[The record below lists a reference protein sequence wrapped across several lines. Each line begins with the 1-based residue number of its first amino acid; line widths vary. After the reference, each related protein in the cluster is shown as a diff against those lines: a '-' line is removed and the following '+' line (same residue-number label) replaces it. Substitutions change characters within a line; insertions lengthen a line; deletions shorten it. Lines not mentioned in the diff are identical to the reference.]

1 MNNYALCVFVTAAIL
16 SVARIVGYKSGNIER
31 LALGIICVY
40 VILSPLRGLSA
51 DGLDSLLAPPD
62 ISIENGAEE
71 VLEDAVAEGVASA
84 VSAEFSL
91 KKTDISVRLFGFDS
105 ENMRAEKI
113 EIILSGSAL
122 TADYR
127 SIESFVNK
135 MEIGECRVEIS
146 FG

>member
-31 LALGIICVY
+31 LALGIISVY

-91 KKTDISVRLFGFDS
+91 KKADISVRLFGFDS

>member
-1 MNNYALCVFVTAAIL
+1 MNNYALCVFVTTAIL
-16 SVARIVGYKSGNIER
+16 SVARIVGYKSGNMER
-31 LALGIICVY
+31 LALGIICAY
-40 VILSPLRGLSA
+40 VILSPLRGFSA
-51 DGLDSLLAPPD
+51 DRLDSLLTPPD
-62 ISIENGAEE
+62 ISIENGAEA

-91 KKTDISVRLFGFDS
+91 KKADISVRLFGFDS
-105 ENMRAEKI
+105 ENMKAEKI

>member
-1 MNNYALCVFVTAAIL
+1 
-16 SVARIVGYKSGNIER
+16 
-31 LALGIICVY
+31 
-40 VILSPLRGLSA
+40 
-51 DGLDSLLAPPD
+51 
-62 ISIENGAEE
+62 
-71 VLEDAVAEGVASA
+71 VASA
-84 VSAEFSL
+84 VSSEFSL
-91 KKTDISVRLFGFDS
+91 KKADISVRLFGFDS

>member
-40 VILSPLRGLSA
+40 VILSPLRGLST
-51 DGLDSLLAPPD
+51 DGFDSLLDPPD

-84 VSAEFSL
+84 VSSEFSL
-91 KKTDISVRLFGFDS
+91 KKADISVRLFAFDS
-105 ENMRAEKI
+105 EYMRAEKI